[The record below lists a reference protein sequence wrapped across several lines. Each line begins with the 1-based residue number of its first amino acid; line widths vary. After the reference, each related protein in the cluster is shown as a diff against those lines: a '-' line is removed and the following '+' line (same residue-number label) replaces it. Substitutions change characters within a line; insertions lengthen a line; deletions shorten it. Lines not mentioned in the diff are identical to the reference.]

1 MNYLN
6 VVIGSSLAVWV
17 LIGIRM
23 HASWIMNAFLSE
35 IEKIDF
41 QQYEIENNWYNS
53 ISVDKNLKPQKLFVF
68 GYWGSLDE
76 SLENQQKKKRSP
88 IVFRLVNASLISF
101 TAIFVLIVFSKGFL
115 SSIGVYWN
123 ARNYEC

>member
-1 MNYLN
+1 MNFLN
-6 VVIGSSLAVWV
+6 VVIGSSLAAWV

-41 QQYEIENNWYNS
+41 QQYEIENNGYNS
-53 ISVDKNLKPQKLFVF
+53 ISVDKNLKPQKLVVY
-68 GYWGSLDE
+68 GYWGKLDE
-76 SLENQQKKKRSP
+76 SLEDQEKKKRSP

-101 TAIFVLIVFSKGFL
+101 TAIFVLIICSKGFF
-115 SSIGVYWN
+115 SSIGVY
-123 ARNYEC
+123 